1 MRVAWIVLLAGC
13 TFRSSGATSGDLA
26 PDAAMP
32 DASSPGTPPAS
43 CWNISDTSA
52 NFHAS
57 ACPAALGDSINVMMN
72 VSLDTDSGKS
82 NPAGLTCATLSS
94 GDNVCVLAANAITI
108 KQGVTLSAHGTRPLA
123 LLGHSITINGTIDV
137 ASHSSGPLAG
147 QRGPASGALGCSS
160 GRAATNSGGGGGGGF
175 GGAGGKGGEEGGSPV
190 TTGGAV
196 GSPIDLMVL
205 RGGCDGGR
213 GGDSSATG
221 GPPGVGGAGGG
232 GVWIATDTG
241 TLVIGPGARIDASG
255 AGGAHGVGSAAADYG
270 GAGGGSGGL
279 IVLQA
284 PSITLDPSAQ
294 IFANGGGG
302 GGGAEAG
309 KSGHDGSDP
318 TGPSSGG
325 GGGMG
330 GSAAGLGGFGYS
342 SLALSLTGA
351 DGDPVVHGGGG
362 GGGGGAGAIR
372 VASSTT
378 ISGANVSPPPAH
390 LTP

>member
-13 TFRSSGATSGDLA
+13 AFRSSGATSGDPT
-26 PDAAMP
+26 PDAPMP
-32 DASSPGTPPAS
+32 DASSPGTTPVN
-43 CWNISDTSA
+43 CWNLLDTVAS
-52 NFHAS
+52 FQAS
-57 ACPAALGDSINVMMN
+57 ACPTALGDSINVMSS
-72 VSLDTDSGKS
+72 VSLDTDGGKS
-82 NPAGLTCATLSS
+82 NPPGLTCATLSG
-94 GDNVCVLAANAITI
+94 GDNVCALAANAITL
-108 KQGVTLSAHGTRPLA
+108 KQGVTLSAHGARPLV

-137 ASHSSGPLAG
+137 ASRINGSLGG
-147 QRGPASGALGCSS
+147 QRGPASGVLGCSP
-160 GRAATNSGGGGGGGF
+160 GVAATNSGGGGGGGF
-175 GGAGGKGGEEGGSPV
+175 GGAGGKGGDEGGSPI
-190 TTGGAV
+190 TTGGAT
-196 GSPIDLMVL
+196 GNAISLMAL

-232 GVWIATDTG
+232 AVWIASDMG
-241 TLVIGPGARIDASG
+241 SLVIGPGAKINASG
-255 AGGAHGVGSAAADYG
+255 AGGARGIGSAAADDG

-284 PSITLDPSAQ
+284 PSIMLDPSAQ

-325 GGGMG
+325 AGRQG
-330 GSAAGLGGFGYS
+330 GSAAGAGGSGYS
-342 SLALSLTGA
+342 LLALGLNGA
-351 DGDPVVHGGGG
+351 DGDPNVHRGGG

-372 VASSTT
+372 VASSTP
-378 ISGANVSPPPAH
+378 INGSNVSPPPAQ
-390 LTP
+390 LMP